1 MADRG
6 NPSRVSQAHRVSLFP
21 RCSIVGT
28 YQCPQRVFTHCV
40 RCGRAVCFSHIE
52 AVKDQEC
59 LLNASTCVVCLYPER
74 YPRDPSVGR
83 WRPYWRYRLSS
94 L

>member
-1 MADRG
+1 MVDRG
-6 NPSRVSQAHRVSLFP
+6 NSSRRPQAHSVSLFP

-28 YQCPQRVFTHCV
+28 YQCPDRVFTHCLQ
-40 RCGRAVCFSHIE
+40 CERAVCLSHIE
-52 AVKDQEC
+52 AAKDQEC
-59 LLNASTCVVCLYPER
+59 LLDHSTCVVCLHPER

-83 WRPYWRYRLSS
+83 WRPYWRYRLSA